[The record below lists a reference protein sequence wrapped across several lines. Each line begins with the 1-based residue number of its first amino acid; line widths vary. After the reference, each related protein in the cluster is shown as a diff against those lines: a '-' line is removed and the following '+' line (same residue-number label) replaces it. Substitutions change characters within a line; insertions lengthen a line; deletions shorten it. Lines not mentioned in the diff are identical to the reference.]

1 MIADAVPSL
10 RASTLARVPRETVT
24 ALTLGPALHGGPEV
38 AILIDETPVL
48 GCAIQLVN
56 TLC

>member
-1 MIADAVPSL
+1 
-10 RASTLARVPRETVT
+10 VT